1 MTKIIN
7 CECTH
12 EFQDKRYGPGKRV
25 ANVTGGKGNNG
36 WRCTVCGKDKSATP
50 VKSAPKK

>member
-7 CECTH
+7 CECKS

-25 ANVTGGKGNNG
+25 GNLNDKGSAT
-36 WRCTVCGKDKSATP
+36 CTVCGKAAAAKVDK
-50 VKSAPKK
+50 K